1 MSDRHLFLS
10 DLSDNQL
17 FLSPQKRRPRICKS
31 KFNAERL
38 QRQNPSCFEHSSIQ
52 LSPVSQE
59 INASVSKGRTVLLF
73 HCAKIWVQEVMSSC
87 VPVWDKSDIPT
98 KPFPRINKQNLPTLS
113 VHTSTRGVPSILKQ
127 ACVVAM
133 SADT

>member
-1 MSDRHLFLS
+1 MLDRHLFRS
-10 DLSDNQL
+10 DLSGNQL
-17 FLSPQKRRPRICKS
+17 FLLPQKRRPHVGMS
-31 KFNAERL
+31 KFNTERL

-59 INASVSKGRTVLLF
+59 INTSVSKERTVLLF

-98 KPFPRINKQNLPTLS
+98 KPFPRINKQNLPTMS
-113 VHTSTRGVPSILKQ
+113 VHTSTRGLPSILE
-127 ACVVAM
+127 
-133 SADT
+133 